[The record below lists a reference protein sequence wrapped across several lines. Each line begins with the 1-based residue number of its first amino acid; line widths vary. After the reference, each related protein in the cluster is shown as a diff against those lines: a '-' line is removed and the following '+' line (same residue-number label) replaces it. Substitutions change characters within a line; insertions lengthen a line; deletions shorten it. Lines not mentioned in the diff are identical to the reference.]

1 MKPQDERIQQA
12 EKILREL
19 AASPAPHPLKEAAA
33 RRRMLAHAA
42 RLRLA
47 AAGAR
52 PALPRRAF
60 VLRSV
65 IAACLVLLALGALTG
80 AAAAADRSV
89 PGDPLYP
96 LDLSLERL
104 ALSLAS
110 RPTDKVALILDS
122 AAERLQEFEQLNAAN
137 TPLQMDLALAA
148 YEDAITRVTLLI
160 GSTAEE
166 DQPALV
172 ALSAEALSEHEQ
184 HLLEVRQDAPEQAIP
199 GLDRAI
205 VAVHHGQDKVKDK
218 DHPGETPAPPDD
230 KPEHPTHPEHPTKP
244 TDEP

>member
-19 AASPAPHPLKEAAA
+19 GARPTPLPLKEAAA
-33 RRRMLAHAA
+33 RRRMLAQAS
-42 RLRLA
+42 RLRPIC
-47 AAGAR
+47 
-52 PALPRRAF
+52 PAVPRRAF
-60 VLRSV
+60 ALRFV
-65 IAACLVLLALGALTG
+65 VAACLVLLALGALTG

-110 RPTDKVALILDS
+110 RPTDKVALLLSS
-122 AAERLQEFEQLNAAN
+122 AYERLHEFEQLNAAN

-148 YEDAITRVTLLI
+148 YEDAITRLTLLI
-160 GSTAEE
+160 ESAAQE

-184 HLLEVRQDAPEQAIP
+184 HLLQVRQDAPENAIP

-205 VAVHHGQDKVKDK
+205 DAVQHGQDKVKDK
-218 DHPGETPAPPDD
+218 DKEHTEKTPGPPED
-230 KPEHPTHPEHPTKP
+230 KPEHPTHPDHPTKP